1 MQQREETSFLPK
13 DPYHTPGYGGFCPQF
28 KYQIGQ
34 TFGRTTRRLLQ
45 DEEVP
50 TSGRL
55 VLSEIRRPIDQDNQ
69 EEMKKADLFRS
80 RGRSL
85 GDQKLT
91 EKMVPG
97 YTGFIPKSQ
106 HYFGN
111 RYAVNCRNSIADFE
125 FDHQKHDQKLREL
138 KVIGDVQ
145 TGKLLPS
152 PELPPIKSRYVTPL
166 KRVTIEPVSAR
177 VPGTARSVQ
186 APVSPYQLPNEDP
199 MKNFMSGYTGF
210 VPRSRGIIGMSY
222 PIITH
227 EALNTFS
234 NETYRSKMLS
244 QQPVN
249 LHQEEQKIVNMKQI
263 YPKETG
269 LVPHYTGHIPGQ
281 KFRYGNTFGHGTED
295 ALHHALTQSS

>member
-1 MQQREETSFLPK
+1 MQQARENAFLPI
-13 DPYHTPGYGGFCPQF
+13 DPYHTPGYGGYCPQF

-45 DEEVP
+45 DDDVS

-55 VLSEIRRPIDQDNQ
+55 VLSEIRRPLNQ
-69 EEMKKADLFRS
+69 VDEKDVQQADLFRTRAKS
-80 RGRSL
+80 SGE
-85 GDQKLT
+85 QILT

-111 RYAVNCRNSIADFE
+111 RYTVNCRNSIADFE
-125 FDHQKHDQKLREL
+125 FDHRRHADKIKQL
-138 KVIGDVQ
+138 KVIADVQ
-145 TGKLLPS
+145 TGKS
-152 PELPPIKSRYVTPL
+152 DATSELPPLKSRHITPL
-166 KRVTIEPVSAR
+166 
-177 VPGTARSVQ
+177 RSVAIDPIGSRMQ
-186 APVSPYQLPNEDP
+186 GNKTAELPVSPYMLPNENP

-227 EALNTFS
+227 EALNTFTDEIS
-234 NETYRSKMLS
+234 RSKQQS
-244 QQPVN
+244 EQPVR
-249 LHQEEQKIVNMKQI
+249 LSREEKRIIDLKNI
-263 YPKETG
+263 YPEESG

-281 KFRYGNTFGHGTED
+281 KFRYGNTFGHGTQN
-295 ALHHALTQSS
+295 ALHHALKQSA